1 MRTVAGHIP
10 VRIIGVRVTP
20 ITVRQRYE
28 PVARIAIRQVVSHRT
43 RRRTLQRQ
51 DIAVEVVRKAALDEP
66 VGAANALLGGELPA
80 RHPRDG
86 RRGGSLHALGR
97 GADVRRGLCPHGA
110 RTARTDTHR
119 RRPRGGVS
127 RLCHGRRSA
136 RRRTRGVVVCQP
148 PESPR
153 RVRAGDPVAAHAC
166 RRRHPPP
173 QSRGTGVP
181 PARPD
186 RLVGHPAAH
195 GRRQP
200 VIAE

>member
-86 RRGGSLHALGR
+86 RRGNSLLMLSVVVPMFAEVYARMERGPPALTRTVVALAEAFPACAAAIAALGGGL
-97 GADVRRGLCPHGA
+97 GALWYANRRN
-110 RTARTDTHR
+110 
-119 RRPRGGVS
+119 
-127 RLCHGRRSA
+127 
-136 RRRTRGVVVCQP
+136 
-148 PESPR
+148 
-153 RVRAGDPVAAHAC
+153 
-166 RRRHPPP
+166 
-173 QSRGTGVP
+173 
-181 PARPD
+181 PA
-186 RLVGHPAAH
+186 
-195 GRRQP
+195 
-200 VIAE
+200 